1 MKTDKSSFITL
12 THSLPNRRAL
22 SVDALYSL
30 FFFTRTPDFFFGGE
44 CHAPW
49 EMVYV
54 VRGRVGVSADDRVYS
69 LAAGDIIFHQPME
82 FHKIWSEDGSSPQTL
97 IASFDLSG
105 PYVHRLRGSV
115 FHLTEEP
122 LAILSSLLAVLGIA
136 GAEAELPQS
145 ISYTEK
151 ETLPQTVFPLLEAL
165 LLSLTVTE
173 QNPID
178 TQKGEMERLYT
189 AIVTLL
195 EKNLTGKITVAQ
207 IASALGISE
216 TTAKSCFASY
226 AGTGIHKYF
235 LKLKLRTAIELLR
248 DGHTVSEVSDRL
260 GFANPNYFGIV
271 FKRETGKTP
280 GSFRVSGQKDA

>member
-1 MKTDKSSFITL
+1 MKTDKSSFITM
-12 THSLPNRRAL
+12 THSQPNRRAL

-30 FFFTRTPDFFFGGE
+30 FFFTRTPNFFFGGE
-44 CHAPW
+44 CHTPW

-69 LAAGDIIFHQPME
+69 LAAGDVIFHQPME
-82 FHKIWSEDGSSPQTL
+82 FHKIWSEDGTSPQTL
-97 IASFDLSG
+97 ITSFDLSG

-115 FHLTEEP
+115 FHLTDEP
-122 LAILSSLLAVLGIA
+122 FAILSSLLAVLGIEKN
-136 GAEAELPQS
+136 GTDVSQS
-145 ISYTEK
+145 FSYIDRK
-151 ETLPQTVFPLLEAL
+151 DLIQTVFPLLEAL
-165 LLSLTVTE
+165 LLSLTVAE
-173 QNPID
+173 RSPID
-178 TQKGEMERLYT
+178 AQKGEKERLYT

-195 EKNLTGKITVAQ
+195 EKNLTGKITVEQ
-207 IASALGISE
+207 IASELNISAA
-216 TTAKSCFASY
+216 TAKSCFAAY

-280 GSFRVSGQKDA
+280 GSFRGTGGKAQ